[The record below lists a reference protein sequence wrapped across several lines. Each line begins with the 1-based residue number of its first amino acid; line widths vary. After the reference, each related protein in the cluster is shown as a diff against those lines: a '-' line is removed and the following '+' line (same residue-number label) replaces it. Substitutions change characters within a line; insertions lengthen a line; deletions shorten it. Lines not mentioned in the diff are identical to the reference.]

1 MVNWFV
7 EAVTES
13 KNAFIK
19 SSLEARSHRGPI
31 EGTVPSRAHRGHGT
45 MDGMGLGK

>member
-1 MVNWFV
+1 MSRILDSDLSKLLVNWFV

-19 SSLEARSHRGPI
+19 SSLEVRAPPGSEGAGARSG
-31 EGTVPSRAHRGHGT
+31 
-45 MDGMGLGK
+45 